1 MPSTPADA
9 YGKTV
14 GGRLTLKGGI
24 ALSSSKKKKK
34 SKKSKDKK
42 SRKHD
47 DDADSSGNSD
57 GEDAATAS
65 SGSKKRSRGGADAP
79 AFELVKRQGSGRI
92 LSSGTTVM
100 GQPGT
105 RFLQELAV
113 GDALIIQHPKTL
125 TEETRIVRMVLS
137 DVSCAISSAFSSDL
151 VSSTP
156 FQYIKAPPEEED
168 KEALE
173 SKKKRKRQADEAAAF
188 GTYAGGTEAGTTYS
202 YRVKKSGTYGGYAI
216 VTERAQESRSR
227 EELLDMR
234 SKRKGDRHCM

>member
-24 ALSSSKKKKK
+24 ALSSSSKKKKK

-42 SRKHD
+42 SKKPD
-47 DDADSSGNSD
+47 GDSSD
-57 GEDAATAS
+57 DEAAS
-65 SGSKKRSRGGADAP
+65 SRGSKKRSRDA
-79 AFELVKRQGSGRI
+79 AATFELVKRQGSGRI

-105 RFLQELAV
+105 RFLQELHV

-137 DVSCAISSAFSSDL
+137 DVSCSISSAFSSDL

-156 FQYIKAPPEEED
+156 FQFIQAPPEEED
-168 KEALE
+168 QEAIE
-173 SKKKRKRQADEAAAF
+173 SKKKSKRQADEAAAF
-188 GTYAGGTEAGTTYS
+188 GTYAGGTEAGTTYT
-202 YRVKKSGTYGGYAI
+202 YRVKKSGTYGGYSI
-216 VTERAQESRSR
+216 VTERAEASRSR
-227 EELLDMR
+227 EDLLDMR
-234 SKRKGDRHCM
+234 SKKKGDRHCM